1 MKKFILDL
9 LKTKFEGVSEDVLEG
24 MAAKLAKTAITE
36 EQAKTS
42 VEGVTIQKVIES
54 YADRRVTQSVATAV
68 ENYKKNNPQPEPPKP
83 NDAND
88 NGNSKD
94 GNNNA
99 QQNEA
104 FQALLDKFAK
114 LEGQMMQ
121 MNAEKIENG
130 RRQQLNTLIEKLPK
144 SMQSVYGHINLK
156 EMDEEKFEAFKD
168 SVKTDV
174 ETTLSEL
181 KANGAIIQSPYQN
194 TGHGNE
200 ELTEAQIA
208 LITRRSGTT
217 EDGAQPF

>member
-24 MAAKLAKTAITE
+24 MAAKLAKTATTE
-36 EQAKTS
+36 EQATTS

-54 YADRRVTQSVATAV
+54 YTDRRVTQSVATAV

-83 NDAND
+83 NDAGD
-88 NGNSKD
+88 KD
-94 GNNNA
+94 NA
-99 QQNEA
+99 QQDETLK
-104 FQALLDKFAK
+104 ALLDKFAK

-121 MNAEKIENG
+121 MNAEKVENG

-181 KANGAIIQSPYQN
+181 KANGATIQSPYQN
-194 TGHGNE
+194 TGHGND

-208 LITRRSGTT
+208 LITRRSGST
-217 EDGAQPF
+217 EDGKQPF

>member
-24 MAAKLAKTAITE
+24 MAAKLAKTATTE
-36 EQAKTS
+36 EQATTS

-54 YADRRVTQSVATAV
+54 YTDRRVTQSVATAV

-83 NDAND
+83 NEPDD
-88 NGNSKD
+88 KG
-94 GNNNA
+94 NA
-99 QQNEA
+99 QQDETLK
-104 FQALLDKFAK
+104 ALLDKFAK
-114 LEGQMMQ
+114 LEGQMAQ
-121 MNAEKIENG
+121 MNAEKVENG

-144 SMQSVYGHINLK
+144 SMQSVYGHINLQ

-194 TGHGNE
+194 TGHGND

-208 LITRRSGTT
+208 LITRRSGST
-217 EDGAQPF
+217 EDGKQPF

>member
-24 MAAKLAKTAITE
+24 MAAKLAKTATTE
-36 EQAKTS
+36 EQATTS

-54 YADRRVTQSVATAV
+54 YADRRATQSATTAV

-83 NDAND
+83 NDAD
-88 NGNSKD
+88 DKG
-94 GNNNA
+94 NA
-99 QQNEA
+99 QQDETLK
-104 FQALLDKFAK
+104 ALLDKFAK

-121 MNAEKIENG
+121 MNAEKVESG

-181 KANGAIIQSPYQN
+181 KANGATIQTPYQN

-208 LITRRSGTT
+208 LITRRSGST

>member
-24 MAAKLAKTAITE
+24 MAAKLAKTATTE
-36 EQAKTS
+36 EQATTS

-54 YADRRVTQSVATAV
+54 YTDRRVTQSVATAV

-83 NDAND
+83 NDAD
-88 NGNSKD
+88 DKG
-94 GNNNA
+94 NA
-99 QQNEA
+99 QQDETLK
-104 FQALLDKFAK
+104 ALLDKFAK

-121 MNAEKIENG
+121 MNAEKVESG

-181 KANGAIIQSPYQN
+181 KANGATIQSPYQN
-194 TGHGNE
+194 TGQGNE

-208 LITRRSGTT
+208 LITRRSGST
-217 EDGAQPF
+217 EDGKQPF

>member
-24 MAAKLAKTAITE
+24 MAAKLAKTATTE
-36 EQAKTS
+36 EQATTS

-54 YADRRVTQSVATAV
+54 YTDRRVTQSVATAV
-68 ENYKKNNPQPEPPKP
+68 ENYKKNNPQPEPQKP
-83 NDAND
+83 NDTGD
-88 NGNSKD
+88 NGNT
-94 GNNNA
+94 
-99 QQNEA
+99 QQDETLK
-104 FQALLDKFAK
+104 ALLDKFAK

-121 MNAEKIENG
+121 MNAEKVENG

-181 KANGAIIQSPYQN
+181 KANGATIQSPYQN
-194 TGHGNE
+194 TGHGND

-208 LITRRSGTT
+208 LITRRSGST
-217 EDGAQPF
+217 EDGKQPF

>member
-24 MAAKLAKTAITE
+24 MAAKLAKTATTE
-36 EQAKTS
+36 EQATTS

-54 YADRRVTQSVATAV
+54 YTDRRVTQSVATAV
-68 ENYKKNNPQPEPPKP
+68 ENYKKNNPQPEPQKP
-83 NDAND
+83 NDTGD
-88 NGNSKD
+88 NGNT
-94 GNNNA
+94 
-99 QQNEA
+99 QQDETLK
-104 FQALLDKFAK
+104 ALLDKFAK

-121 MNAEKIENG
+121 MNAEKVESG

-181 KANGAIIQSPYQN
+181 KANGATIQSPYQN
-194 TGHGNE
+194 TGHGTD

-208 LITRRSGTT
+208 LITRRSGST
-217 EDGAQPF
+217 EDGKQPF

>member
-24 MAAKLAKTAITE
+24 MAAKLAKTATTE
-36 EQAKTS
+36 EQATTS

-54 YADRRVTQSVATAV
+54 YTDRRVTQSVATAV

-83 NDAND
+83 NDTGD
-88 NGNSKD
+88 NGNT
-94 GNNNA
+94 
-99 QQNEA
+99 QQDETLK
-104 FQALLDKFAK
+104 ALLDKFAK

-121 MNAEKIENG
+121 MNAEKVENG

-156 EMDEEKFEAFKD
+156 EMDEKKFEAFKD

-181 KANGAIIQSPYQN
+181 KANGATIQSPYQN
-194 TGHGNE
+194 TGHGND

-208 LITRRSGTT
+208 LITRRSGST
-217 EDGAQPF
+217 EDGKQPF

>member
-24 MAAKLAKTAITE
+24 MAAKLAKTATTE
-36 EQAKTS
+36 EQATTS

-54 YADRRVTQSVATAV
+54 YTDRRVTQSVATAV
-68 ENYKKNNPQPEPPKP
+68 ENYKKNNPQPEPQKP
-83 NDAND
+83 NDTGD
-88 NGNSKD
+88 NGNT
-94 GNNNA
+94 
-99 QQNEA
+99 QQDETLK
-104 FQALLDKFAK
+104 ALLDKFAK

-121 MNAEKIENG
+121 MNAEKVENG

-181 KANGAIIQSPYQN
+181 KANGATIQTPYQN
-194 TGHGNE
+194 TGQGNE

-208 LITRRSGTT
+208 LITRRSGST
-217 EDGAQPF
+217 EDGKQPF

>member
-24 MAAKLAKTAITE
+24 MAAKLAKTATTE
-36 EQAKTS
+36 EQATTS

-54 YADRRVTQSVATAV
+54 YTDRRVTQSVATAV

-83 NDAND
+83 NDTDD
-88 NGNSKD
+88 NGNT
-94 GNNNA
+94 
-99 QQNEA
+99 QQDETLK
-104 FQALLDKFAK
+104 ALLDKFAK

-121 MNAEKIENG
+121 MNAEKVENG

-181 KANGAIIQSPYQN
+181 KANGATIQSPYQN
-194 TGHGNE
+194 TGHGND

-208 LITRRSGTT
+208 LITRRSGST
-217 EDGAQPF
+217 EDGKQPF

>member
-1 MKKFILDL
+1 MKKIILDL

-24 MAAKLAKTAITE
+24 MAAKLAKTATTE
-36 EQAKTS
+36 EQATTS

-54 YADRRVTQSVATAV
+54 YTDRRVTQSVATAV

-83 NDAND
+83 NDD
-88 NGNSKD
+88 NGND
-94 GNNNA
+94 NA
-99 QQNEA
+99 QQDETLK
-104 FQALLDKFAK
+104 ALLDKFAK

-121 MNAEKIENG
+121 MNAEKVENG

-181 KANGAIIQSPYQN
+181 KANGATIQTPYQN
-194 TGHGNE
+194 TGQGNE

-208 LITRRSGTT
+208 LITRRSGST
-217 EDGAQPF
+217 EDGKQPF

>member
-24 MAAKLAKTAITE
+24 MAAKLAKTATTE
-36 EQAKTS
+36 EQATTS

-54 YADRRVTQSVATAV
+54 YTDRRVTQSVATAV

-83 NDAND
+83 NDTD
-88 NGNSKD
+88 DKG
-94 GNNNA
+94 NA
-99 QQNEA
+99 QQDETLE
-104 FQALLDKFAK
+104 ALLDKFAK

-121 MNAEKIENG
+121 MNAEKVENG

-181 KANGAIIQSPYQN
+181 KANGATIQTPYQN

-208 LITRRSGTT
+208 LITRRSGST
-217 EDGAQPF
+217 EDGKQPF

>member
-24 MAAKLAKTAITE
+24 MAAKLAKTATTE
-36 EQAKTS
+36 EQATTS

-54 YADRRVTQSVATAV
+54 YTDRRVTQSVATAV

-83 NDAND
+83 NDD
-88 NGNSKD
+88 NGN
-94 GNNNA
+94 GNA
-99 QQNEA
+99 QQDETLK
-104 FQALLDKFAK
+104 ALLEKFAK
-114 LEGQMMQ
+114 LEGQMVQ
-121 MNAEKIENG
+121 MNAEKVENG

-181 KANGAIIQSPYQN
+181 RANGATIQSPYQN
-194 TGHGNE
+194 TGQGNE

-208 LITRRSGTT
+208 LITRRSGST
-217 EDGAQPF
+217 EDGKQPF